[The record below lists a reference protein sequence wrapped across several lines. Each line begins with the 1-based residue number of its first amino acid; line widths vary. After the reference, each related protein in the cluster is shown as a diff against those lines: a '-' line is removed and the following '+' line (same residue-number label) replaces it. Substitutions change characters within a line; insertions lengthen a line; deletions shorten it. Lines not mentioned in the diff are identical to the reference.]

1 MLRCLF
7 IFVLGLSAMCA
18 AESLPVHNA
27 DNANDADHQALRTL
41 RDELVAALNAT
52 DYARLGQCLA
62 PGFSLTFADQRRFT
76 DLAALASYQKH
87 LHEEIGITKVHFA
100 PEVDAPALLIT
111 TDTAVATGMS
121 NDRFEAKDGSFTAI
135 TSRWTATMVRRDG
148 AWKLSAFQAGVD
160 LMDNPILHR
169 QRQAFIRFAVFGSV
183 LCLIVGLLSGWWFG
197 RRRV

>member
-7 IFVLGLSAMCA
+7 ILMLGLSTMCA
-18 AESLPVHNA
+18 ADGLSAHA
-27 DNANDADHQALRTL
+27 DEADHQALRAL

-52 DYARLGQCLA
+52 DYTRLGQCLA
-62 PGFSLTFADQRRFT
+62 PGFNLTFADQRRFT
-76 DLAALASYQKH
+76 DLTSLTSYQQH
-87 LHEEIGITKVHFA
+87 LHDEVGITKVVFA
-100 PEVDAPALLIT
+100 PEVDAPATLIT
-111 TDTAVATGMS
+111 ADTAVATGTS
-121 NDRFEAKDGSFTAI
+121 SDRFEAKDGSVTAI
-135 TSRWTATMVRRDG
+135 TSRWTATMVRQDG

-169 QRQAFIRFAVFGSV
+169 QRQAMIRFAVLGAV